1 MILTHHD
8 LRPPARTFPQ
18 INKHNR
24 IRNSISITKVV
35 NDCIVIPTLWDADNN
50 TWSCQDIVAG
60 WMLVD
65 YYKCFENSPEWWRL
79 QSQRPERFQLYLCA
93 NIWEARGNIWA
104 SDICQI
110 SLVNSKLLRYLQL
123 TRNLQIFK
131 TMKIFENDKAWFLLT
146 YHKIVVDR
154 TKTLSHHLHQYHH
167 SISAQRMI
175 NICQILDI
183 KLESCC
189 LTVCLYKLYIL
200 LIGDKR
206 EKTLMISLG
215 GAGRCDGVITGGMC
229 RVNPCPSLSIYIC
242 TTFPGQICNELCEAG
257 DRVAERPTVCL
268 AEWIGGVSRYN
279 YVCHAGHK
287 NSDDDAG
294 TRV

>member
-1 MILTHHD
+1 
-8 LRPPARTFPQ
+8 
-18 INKHNR
+18 
-24 IRNSISITKVV
+24 
-35 NDCIVIPTLWDADNN
+35 
-50 TWSCQDIVAG
+50 
-60 WMLVD
+60 MLVD

-154 TKTLSHHLHQYHH
+154 TKTLSHHLHQHHH
-167 SISAQRMI
+167 SISAQRRI
-175 NICQILDI
+175 NICQHSQACSRLH
-183 KLESCC
+183 
-189 LTVCLYKLYIL
+189 YKL
-200 LIGDKR
+200 LIVFCWERR
-206 EKTLMISLG
+206 EKTQIISLG
-215 GAGRCDGVITGGMC
+215 GALRLDGVITCGMFLLLSWSLQPR
-229 RVNPCPSLSIYIC
+229 RVMMW
-242 TTFPGQICNELCEAG
+242 G
-257 DRVAERPTVCL
+257 RVTGRPTECL

-279 YVCHAGHK
+279 
-287 NSDDDAG
+287 
-294 TRV
+294 